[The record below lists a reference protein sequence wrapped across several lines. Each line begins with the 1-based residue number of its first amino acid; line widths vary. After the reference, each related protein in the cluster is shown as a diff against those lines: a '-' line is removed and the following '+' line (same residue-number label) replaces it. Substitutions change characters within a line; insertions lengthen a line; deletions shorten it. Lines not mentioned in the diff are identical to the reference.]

1 MAYEAKRINPLD
13 LQPRKAVGLNLP
25 FNSKEVFTS
34 NFQTKDAI
42 KTNLINYFLT
52 NRGER
57 YLNPLFGSTIREMLF
72 ENINSDSIDKIEGI
86 VRNAIEIYFPR
97 VVVKEVNT
105 VPNHDENLVQFYLSY
120 DIRDTG
126 TSEEIIS
133 YHIPY
138 PIQYL
143 FSTGP

>member
-72 ENINSDSIDKIEGI
+72 ENINSDSIDRIDGI

-97 VVVKEVNT
+97 VVIKEVKT
-105 VPNHDENLVQFYLSY
+105 VPKHDENLVQFYLSY

-126 TSEEIIS
+126 TSDELLINIT
-133 YHIPY
+133 
-138 PIQYL
+138 Q
-143 FSTGP
+143 

>member
-25 FNSKEVFTS
+25 FSTKEVFTS

-57 YLNPLFGSTIREMLF
+57 YLNPLFGSRIREMLF
-72 ENINSDSIDKIEGI
+72 ENINDESIERIESI
-86 VRNAIEIYFPR
+86 VREAVGVYFPR
-97 VVVKEVNT
+97 VQVKEVKT
-105 VPNHDENLVQFYLSY
+105 VPNHDENLVQFYLGYS
-120 DIRDTG
+120 IKDTG
-126 TSEEIIS
+126 IDDELLINIT
-133 YHIPY
+133 
-138 PIQYL
+138 Q
-143 FSTGP
+143 